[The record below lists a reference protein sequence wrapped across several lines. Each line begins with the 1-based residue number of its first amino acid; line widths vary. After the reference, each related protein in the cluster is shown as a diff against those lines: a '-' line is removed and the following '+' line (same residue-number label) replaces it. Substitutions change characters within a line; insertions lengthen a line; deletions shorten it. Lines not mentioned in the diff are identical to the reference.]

1 MSEGTVFQR
10 ADGRWCAKYKDARGI
25 WRYLYRKSK
34 GEARKALRA
43 ALKDRDEGITP
54 PSKMTVEIYLNEWL
68 EDMRDTVSHRT
79 WLTREGF
86 VRNHITP
93 AIGTKKLS
101 TLTADDASMLYRRK
115 LAEGLAT
122 SSVKRIHEILK
133 QGLREAVRLN
143 YISRNPL
150 DDVKPPKQHTREMEV
165 LTPEQVRRLLRTV
178 RGQRWEG
185 VFVLGAAGGLRI
197 GEALSLRYEDVDLAA
212 GTISIRRTLWKY
224 NVYPPKTPSS
234 RRTLKL
240 PQVALDA
247 LTRLSENNDI
257 PSEGWLFSSKNGNP
271 TAPESFWYWG
281 WKPMLRKAGLPE
293 SLTYHQLRHGAASLL
308 LNQNVPIPVV
318 SRYLGHANPGITMK
332 VYAHLIDGTSGMA
345 ATGMDSALG

>member
-10 ADGRWCAKYKDARGI
+10 SDGRWCAKYKDARGS

-43 ALKDRDEGITP
+43 ALKDRDEGIVP
-54 PSKMTVEIYLNEWL
+54 PSKMTVGVYLDEWL
-68 EDMRDTVSHRT
+68 EDMRGTVSHRT
-79 WLTREGF
+79 WVTREGF
-86 VRNHITP
+86 VRNHIRP

-101 TLTADDASMLYRRK
+101 TLTADDAGRLYKRK

-122 SSVKRIHEILK
+122 SSVKRIHELLK
-133 QGLREAVRLN
+133 QGFREAVRLN

-150 DDVKPPKQHTREMEV
+150 DDVRPPKQHTREMEV
-165 LTPEQVRRLLRTV
+165 LTLQQVRRLLGTV
-178 RGQRWEG
+178 RGQRWED
-185 VFVLGAAGGLRI
+185 VFVLGAACGLRI
-197 GEALSLRYEDVDLAA
+197 GEALSLRYEDLDLAE

-234 RRTLKL
+234 RRTVKL

-247 LTRLSENNDI
+247 LKRLSENNDY
-257 PSEGWLFSSKNGNP
+257 PSEGWLFPSKNGNP

-281 WKPMLRKAGLPE
+281 WKRMLQEAGLPE
-293 SLTYHQLRHGAASLL
+293 SLTFHQLRHGAASLL
-308 LNQNVPIPVV
+308 LNQNVPVLGV

-345 ATGMDSALG
+345 ATGMDKALG

>member
-10 ADGRWCAKYKDARGI
+10 TDGRWCAKYKDARGI

-79 WLTREGF
+79 WLTRGGF

-122 SSVKRIHEILK
+122 SSVKRIHELLK

-150 DDVKPPKQHTREMEV
+150 DV
-165 LTPEQVRRLLRTV
+165 LSHQSSILA
-178 RGQRWEG
+178 RWKCS
-185 VFVLGAAGGLRI
+185 RPN
-197 GEALSLRYEDVDLAA
+197 RYEGCSV
-212 GTISIRRTLWKY
+212 
-224 NVYPPKTPSS
+224 PC
-234 RRTLKL
+234 
-240 PQVALDA
+240 
-247 LTRLSENNDI
+247 
-257 PSEGWLFSSKNGNP
+257 
-271 TAPESFWYWG
+271 
-281 WKPMLRKAGLPE
+281 
-293 SLTYHQLRHGAASLL
+293 AAS
-308 LNQNVPIPVV
+308 V
-318 SRYLGHANPGITMK
+318 GK
-332 VYAHLIDGTSGMA
+332 VCS
-345 ATGMDSALG
+345 S